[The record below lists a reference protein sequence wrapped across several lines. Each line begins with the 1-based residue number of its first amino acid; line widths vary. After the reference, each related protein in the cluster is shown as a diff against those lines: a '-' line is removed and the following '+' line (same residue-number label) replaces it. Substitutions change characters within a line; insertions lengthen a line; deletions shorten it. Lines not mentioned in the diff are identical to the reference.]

1 MKRGGG
7 VSGAVSLV
15 MIFCVLCLA
24 VFAVLTLSTA
34 DREAK
39 LARLT
44 AENAA
49 NYYEADRQAVELL
62 ANLAAGREIPA
73 DVVWAMTGGE
83 EGTLV
88 DLTLP
93 VREEQSLEVRARLS
107 QDAGSWE
114 ILRWRSVYS
123 GDWAADETIEIWD
136 GP

>member
-39 LARLT
+39 LAQLT
-44 AENAA
+44 AQNAE
-49 NYYEADRQAVELL
+49 NYYAADRQAVELL
-62 ANLAAGREIPA
+62 ADLLGDGQTDA
-73 DVVWAMTGGE
+73 DADWSETRGDDGTVVEFA
-83 EGTLV
+83 
-88 DLTLP
+88 LP
-93 VREEQSLEVRARLS
+93 VGEEQSLQVRARLS
-107 QDAGSWE
+107 RDAASWE
-114 ILRWRSVYS
+114 ILRWRTVYS
-123 GDWAADETIEIWD
+123 GEWAADETIEIWD

>member
-15 MIFCVLCLA
+15 MIFCVL
-24 VFAVLTLSTA
+24 FAVLTLSTA

-62 ANLAAGREIPA
+62 ADLAAGRDIPA
-73 DVVWAMTGGE
+73 DVDWAMTGGE

-93 VREEQSLEVRARLS
+93 VGEEQSLEVRARLS

>member
-62 ANLAAGREIPA
+62 AAGRDIPA
-73 DVVWAMTGGE
+73 DVDWAMPGGE

-93 VREEQSLEVRARLS
+93 VGEEQSLEVRARLS

>member
-62 ANLAAGREIPA
+62 ADLAAGRDIPA
-73 DVVWAMTGGE
+73 DV

-93 VREEQSLEVRARLS
+93 VGEEQSLEVRARLS

>member
-62 ANLAAGREIPA
+62 ADLAAGRDIPA
-73 DVVWAMTGGE
+73 DV
-83 EGTLV
+83 
-88 DLTLP
+88 
-93 VREEQSLEVRARLS
+93 
-107 QDAGSWE
+107 
-114 ILRWRSVYS
+114 
-123 GDWAADETIEIWD
+123 DWAI
-136 GP
+136 

>member
-1 MKRGGG
+1 MRRGGG

-39 LARLT
+39 LAQLT
-44 AENAA
+44 AQNAA

-62 ANLAAGREIPA
+62 ADLLRNGQTDTDA
-73 DVVWAMTGGE
+73 DWSETRGDDGTVVE
-83 EGTLV
+83 F
-88 DLTLP
+88 TLP
-93 VREEQSLEVRARLS
+93 VGEEQSLEVRARLS
-107 QDAGSWE
+107 QDAASWE
-114 ILRWRSVYS
+114 ILRWRTVYS
-123 GDWAADETIEIWD
+123 GEWAADETIEIWD